1 MDHIKLVDDIRR
13 VSQRLD
19 KLPKELRTQAKA
31 YAEKEREYRV
41 ALRQEILK
49 LRSENFPAT
58 LISDLARGNVANL
71 KFERDLAESL
81 FKATVESS
89 KAIQAEMSGLQSI
102 YRRQD
107 EM

>member
-1 MDHIKLVDDIRR
+1 MDHIKLVQDIRR

-19 KLPKELRTQAKA
+19 KLPAELRKQAIA
-31 YAEKEREYRV
+31 YAEKERTYRL
-41 ALRQEILK
+41 ALSQEMLK
-49 LRSENFPAT
+49 LRAENLPAT
-58 LISDLARGNVANL
+58 LINDIARGNVAGL

-107 EM
+107 EV